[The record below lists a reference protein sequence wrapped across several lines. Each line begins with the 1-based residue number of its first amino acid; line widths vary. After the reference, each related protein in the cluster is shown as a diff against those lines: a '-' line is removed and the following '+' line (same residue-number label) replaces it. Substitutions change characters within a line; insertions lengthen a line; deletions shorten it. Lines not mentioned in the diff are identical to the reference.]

1 MDEEAEVAV
10 NVSDCKAAMMEL
22 REIVRGSGIAVNF
35 ITEVC
40 LCIQQTCAYTP
51 TPRGTLEASH
61 GMYDW
66 NALRPVLFNCSCCTR
81 ESLIN

>member
-51 TPRGTLEASH
+51 TPRV
-61 GMYDW
+61 
-66 NALRPVLFNCSCCTR
+66 R
-81 ESLIN
+81 